1 MEMEFDEIIREIES
15 LYQKR
20 ELSEIKEMFAQINP
34 ADIAS
39 IIEEFPNNQR
49 VLFFRL
55 SSTSSIPKPDCRG
68 SSTVTTGYTVR
79 SA

>member
-1 MEMEFDEIIREIES
+1 MEFDEIIREIES

-39 IIEEFPNNQR
+39 IIEEFP
-49 VLFFRL
+49 
-55 SSTSSIPKPDCRG
+55 
-68 SSTVTTGYTVR
+68 
-79 SA
+79 

>member
-1 MEMEFDEIIREIES
+1 MEFDEIIREIES

-49 VLFFRL
+49 VLFF
-55 SSTSSIPKPDCRG
+55 
-68 SSTVTTGYTVR
+68 
-79 SA
+79 